1 MAKLLSEDSSK
12 FFAEATKDDCIQDLK
27 QLQLQYPDK
36 FITRNFYR
44 QNGKYSDSTWDRFY
58 GTFSEFRR
66 QAELEL
72 SRHQHKL
79 EKDIAKHASFDHYID
94 FFKKE
99 IMPLTNLYE
108 TPKINP
114 GPIKKIMIC
123 GDLHDLHLNM
133 FAWSVFVDQ
142 CKRIQPDIIVFAGDV
157 FDLYEF
163 SNFTVD
169 PREIKIVE
177 RFTFVKEKIFKVIR
191 EACPDSQ
198 IDFIM
203 GNHEFRLL
211 RHIADK
217 TPFVKVLLSDVMGIG
232 FAEIFGLHEFK
243 INWISKVDFK
253 AFSKMDIRN
262 TLKQNYKV
270 YYSLFVVSHEPNDFQ
285 LHGCNLHHH
294 KLETSHYYSVI
305 HGVYKWVSVPGL
317 HSLSAD
323 YVHGP
328 VKWDLGFNFVL
339 INTETKQVIQ
349 QPQIVH
355 ESWAIVNGI
364 HYENK

>member
-1 MAKLLSEDSSK
+1 MGKLLSEIESK
-12 FFAEATKDDCIQDLK
+12 FNPNATKEDCILDLRN
-27 QLQLQYPDK
+27 LQLQYPEK
-36 FITRNFYR
+36 EITRNFYR
-44 QNGKYSDSTWDRFY
+44 QNGNYSDSTWQKHC
-58 GTFSEFRR
+58 GTFKEFKR

-72 SRHQHKL
+72 TRHQHKL
-79 EKDIAKHASFDHYID
+79 EKEIAKHAAFDHYVD
-94 FFKKE
+94 FFQKE
-99 IMPLTNLYE
+99 IMPLSNLYE
-108 TPKINP
+108 VTSFSS
-114 GPIKKIMIC
+114 GPIKKLMIC
-123 GDLHDLHLNM
+123 GDLHDLHLDL

-163 SNFTVD
+163 SNFNVD
-169 PREIKIVE
+169 PRQVQIVE
-177 RFTFVKEKIFKVIR
+177 RFKFVKEKIFKVIR
-191 EACPDSQ
+191 EACPHSQ

-217 TPFVKVLLSDVMGIG
+217 TPFVRVLLSDVMGIG

-262 TLKQNYKV
+262 SLKENYRV
-270 YYSLFVVSHEPNDFQ
+270 YFDSFVVSHEPNNFQ

-294 KLETSHYYSVI
+294 KLEVSHNYSVI

-339 INTETKQVIQ
+339 INTKTKEVIQ
-349 QPQIVH
+349 QPQVVH
-355 ESWAIVNGI
+355 QNWAVVNGI
-364 HYENK
+364 HYFK